1 MKLFLSINLTI
12 LLSFLMT
19 VAQNNQVSTVNDN
32 FDAAKV
38 EVMVVGS
45 YHLRQINPDEIPI
58 SADLIRLSLMKY
70 KPDHIVV
77 EWLHPSIDPATT
89 FNYRP
94 FANPEALARLW
105 GYQLPKI
112 KENLEATKQLL
123 ESQKK
128 INSNPQVIS
137 QIRTELRKL
146 YYLDKDLLNAGY
158 QWWLVQQLGGDV
170 LDYKGLALNNFRGHE
185 LEEFGFKIA
194 QKQGLEYITPFDYQ
208 GKEAGSEVWGEII
221 EKLGVLAIQKK
232 HGVKESDEEWKNLAD
247 EFNKIRQAFEEKRDK
262 SLREKY
268 GDVKE
273 VREYIE
279 AWEGFDWANAQIP
292 TTRDGLSQM
301 RYVQSPQYLAI
312 ERKVQLEIVPK
323 ISVNNLGQA
332 RTDGN
337 LRRNELMMN
346 FAEADIKRLNSKRV
360 MIIVGYGHKFFLEDL
375 LKKRGYKIVPSTDFM
390 P

>member
-1 MKLFLSINLTI
+1 MRLFLSIILTI

-19 VAQNNQVSTVNDN
+19 VAQNNQVSTENNN

-94 FANPEALARLW
+94 FANLEALARLW

-123 ESQKK
+123 DSQKK
-128 INSNPQVIS
+128 ININPQVIS
-137 QIRTELRKL
+137 QIRTELGKL

-208 GKEAGSEVWGEII
+208 GKEAGSEVWGQII

-232 HGVKESDEEWKNLAD
+232 HGLKESDSEWKNLAD

-268 GDVKE
+268 GDIKE

-279 AWEGFDWANAQIP
+279 VWEGFDWANAQIP

-301 RYVQSPQYLAI
+301 RYIQSPQYLSV